1 MRVNMKALLISC
13 FFILCTSMACAD
25 DMTQDEMEKIVID
38 NVNVI
43 KHKKGNVL
51 FSYKGIEIALISDI
65 KYNRMRLI
73 SPITSYS
80 SLSSDALESIMKSNF
95 HLALDARY
103 AVSGEVVY
111 SAFIHPLSSL
121 TKKELLSALNQ
132 VATLARTFGTTYTS
146 GELVFKG
153 SGKNKIKNKNKKHN
167 ETNIIKNS
175 I

>member
-1 MRVNMKALLISC
+1 MKILLVSC
-13 FFILCTSMACAD
+13 FFILCTSIANAD
-25 DMTQDEMEKIVID
+25 VMTQNKMEKIVID

-43 KHKKGNVL
+43 KHKKGHVL
-51 FSYKGIEIALISDI
+51 FSYKGIEVALISDI
-65 KYNRMRLI
+65 KHNRMRFI

-80 SLSSDALESIMKSNF
+80 SLSSVALESIMKSNF

-103 AVSGEVVY
+103 AVSRDTVY

-132 VATLARTFGTTYTS
+132 VVTLAHTFGTTYTS
-146 GELVFKG
+146 GGLVFKG
-153 SGKNKIKNKNKKHN
+153 SNKSSEKTKKHN
-167 ETNIIKNS
+167 DKNIIKNS